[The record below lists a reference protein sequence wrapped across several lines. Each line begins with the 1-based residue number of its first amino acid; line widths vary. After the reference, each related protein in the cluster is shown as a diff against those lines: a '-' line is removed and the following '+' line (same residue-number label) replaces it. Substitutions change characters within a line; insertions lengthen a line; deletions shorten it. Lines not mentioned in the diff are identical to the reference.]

1 MEQQEDLARL
11 LPDDALADVLCRL
24 SHRSLAVPRCICR
37 AWRDVVDARRLMLR
51 HLLPHSVGGIFI
63 NFGGLGSTEFLAR
76 PATGPNVSGN
86 LDFSDMG
93 SIVDHCNGLLLF
105 DDLCVANPA
114 TRRWAYLPERPP
126 SRLGMKY
133 FWGYEYLVF
142 DPTVCLHYEV
152 VLDVPSILFKL
163 LPGQPGYCRTGQ
175 WEERSFIREGKS
187 AGTVAE
193 IRSAGVSLAKPSGVY
208 WCGVLYVHCGAN
220 FIMGISLLDNKY
232 QVIQPPP
239 DVEASPVDGI
249 CLGRSE
255 KGVYCAI
262 VDGWDHLCQLRMEWA
277 FKHQTSLRPVLGRHK
292 CNEQS
297 AGPWIL
303 QDINFY
309 NHHVKDDTCEA
320 LEQQQIEPGC
330 KQS

>member
-1 MEQQEDLARL
+1 
-11 LPDDALADVLCRL
+11 
-24 SHRSLAVPRCICR
+24 
-37 AWRDVVDARRLMLR
+37 MLR

-76 PATGPNVSGN
+76 PTTGPKVSGN

-262 VDGWDHLCQLRMEWA
+262 VDGWDHLCQLR
-277 FKHQTSLRPVLGRHK
+277 
-292 CNEQS
+292 
-297 AGPWIL
+297 
-303 QDINFY
+303 DINFY

-320 LEQQQIEPGC
+320 LEQQQIEWD
-330 KQS
+330 SDNDNAFHNEDATWM